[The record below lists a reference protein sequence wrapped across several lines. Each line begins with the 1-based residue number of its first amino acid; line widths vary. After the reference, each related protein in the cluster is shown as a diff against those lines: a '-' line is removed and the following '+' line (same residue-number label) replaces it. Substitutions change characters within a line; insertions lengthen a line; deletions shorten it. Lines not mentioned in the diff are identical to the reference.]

1 VQNINLIQI
10 SSFAPYPS
18 LSTTISIMASPTLF
32 TLESKGLKLD
42 DVPSLSPHIA
52 PLKSSTSFTEIRL
65 NGNTFGVP
73 ASESLAAI
81 LSTQKNLQTANLA
94 DIFTSRLLS
103 EIPPALSSLL
113 TALLELPDLQNV
125 DLSDNAFGLNTAA
138 PLVEFLGKA
147 TPLRRLILNN
157 NGLGPE
163 AGTLVANSLAKLA
176 EKKAEGPTEVRKLE
190 KIICGRNRLETGSMA
205 AWVKAYQVLG
215 PGIREVKMTQN
226 GIRQEGVKLLLSEGL
241 SHAPGLEV
249 LDLQDN
255 TFTVLGATALAG
267 VLPKWP
273 KLKELGVS
281 DCLLS
286 ARGAIR
292 MFETLGKGGN
302 KDLEVLRCQYGDID
316 TKGVK
321 ALLDAVKGGAL
332 PKLRRVELNGNKFS
346 EDDPSIEALREILEE
361 RRKEADA
368 EDDDDGNWGIDELD
382 ELEEES
388 EEEEEEDEEAEEEE
402 EKEESIL
409 KAADEAENET
419 VAQEKDEEVDELAAK
434 LGTTGI

>member
-1 VQNINLIQI
+1 MATPP
-10 SSFAPYPS
+10 SS
-18 LSTTISIMASPTLF
+18 LF

-42 DVPSLSPHIA
+42 DATSLEPHVA
-52 PLKSSTSFTEIRL
+52 PLKSLSSFTEIRL
-65 NGNTFGVP
+65 NGNTFGVQ
-73 ASESLAAI
+73 ASESLSK
-81 LSTQKNLQTANLA
+81 LLVSQKHLQTANLA

-125 DLSDNAFGLNTAA
+125 DLSDNAFGLKTAA
-138 PLVEFLGKA
+138 PLVDFLGKA
-147 TPLRRLILNN
+147 VPLRRLILNN

-163 AGTLVANSLAKLA
+163 AGTLVATSLAKLA
-176 EKKAEGPTEVRKLE
+176 AKKSEATSSAGALE
-190 KIICGRNRLETGSMA
+190 KIICGRNRLEAGSMA
-205 AWVKAYQVLG
+205 AWVKAYQALG

-226 GIRQEGVKLLLSEGL
+226 GIRPEGVKLLLTEGL
-241 SHAPGLEV
+241 SHATGLEV

-267 VLPKWP
+267 VLPKWG

-286 ARGAIR
+286 ARGAVR
-292 MFETLGKGGN
+292 VFEVLGKGGH
-302 KDLEVLRCQYGDID
+302 KELEVLRCQYADLD
-316 TKGVK
+316 SKGVK

-346 EDDPSIEALREILEE
+346 EDDPSIEGLREILDE
-361 RRKEADA
+361 RRTEAGAED
-368 EDDDDGNWGIDELD
+368 EDDDNWGLDELD

-388 EEEEEEDEEAEEEE
+388 DEEDEEDELAEEEDEKKESVLKEADQAE
-402 EKEESIL
+402 
-409 KAADEAENET
+409 DEN
-419 VAQEKDEEVDELAAK
+419 VAQEKDEEVDDLADK
-434 LGTTGI
+434 LGKTEI